1 MTKITF
7 PIERAMRDQ
16 LAEIAK
22 SERRSLA
29 FIMRE
34 AATIFLDRVSD
45 TQGGGNKSLQKKV
58 ARGAR

>member
-7 PIERAMRDQ
+7 PIDRDMRDQ
-16 LAEIAK
+16 LAVIAK

-34 AATIFLDRVSD
+34 AATFFLAGVSD
-45 TQGGGNKSLQKKV
+45 TPAKTPPQAPTTKRRK
-58 ARGAR
+58 AA

>member
-7 PIERAMRDQ
+7 PIDRDMRDQ

-22 SERRSLA
+22 AERRSLA

-34 AATIFLDRVSD
+34 AATFFLDRVSD
-45 TQGGGNKSLQKKV
+45 TPANKAHKTKKRRK
-58 ARGAR
+58 AA

>member
-7 PIERAMRDQ
+7 PIDRDMRDQ

-34 AATIFLDRVSD
+34 AATFFLDRVSD
-45 TQGGGNKSLQKKV
+45 TPAKTPPKTQPRKRRQ
-58 ARGAR
+58 AA

>member
-7 PIERAMRDQ
+7 PIERTMRDQ

-22 SERRSLA
+22 QERRSLA

-34 AATIFLDRVSD
+34 AASIFLDRVSD
-45 TQGGGNKSLQKKV
+45 TPAKK
-58 ARGAR
+58 AACGSGKASRRK

>member
-1 MTKITF
+1 
-7 PIERAMRDQ
+7 MRDQ

-22 SERRSLA
+22 TERRSLA

-45 TQGGGNKSLQKKV
+45 TPANKAQKTPMKK
-58 ARGAR
+58 ARKAA

>member
-7 PIERAMRDQ
+7 PIERGMRDQ

-22 SERRSLA
+22 NERRSLA

-45 TQGGGNKSLQKKV
+45 TPDKNTPKTKATKRK
-58 ARGAR
+58 AA

>member
-7 PIERAMRDQ
+7 PIDRDMRDQ

-22 SERRSLA
+22 NERRSLA

-34 AATIFLDRVSD
+34 AATFFLDRVSD
-45 TQGGGNKSLQKKV
+45 TSANKAHKTTSKKRRK
-58 ARGAR
+58 AA

>member
-45 TQGGGNKSLQKKV
+45 TPANKAHKTTTPKKRR
-58 ARGAR
+58 AA